1 MGGNLMDDDFRCF
14 FLFFSSVP
22 LVKVIKALTR
32 KNGYLWVLLD
42 HWIMFSNQKLG
53 FKQQATCRTVKRH
66 AGDLRYER
74 EPEI

>member
-1 MGGNLMDDDFRCF
+1 MMILDVF

-42 HWIMFSNQKLG
+42 HWMMFSNQKLG
-53 FKQQATCRTVKRH
+53 FKQPATCRTVKRQ
-66 AGDLRYER
+66 AGDLRSER